1 MYDLENLFGEG
12 DDAGSSNVETKGSR
26 HAAAPR
32 QRRPDLG
39 FVGLIN
45 QYVKEWLFFSS

>member
-12 DDAGSSNVETKGSR
+12 VDAGSSNVETKGSR
-26 HAAAPR
+26 HITAPN
-32 QRRPDLG
+32 QKRPELG

-45 QYVKEWLFFSS
+45 QYVNEAFYNSS